1 MKTVLLLI
9 VAFGLIVTL
18 LFMAQLTRDMTELW
32 EMMIKFQYFL
42 MSKTGTSI

>member
-18 LFMAQLTRDMTELW
+18 LFMARLTSDMTELW
-32 EMMIKFQYFL
+32 KMMMEFQYFL